1 MAVAVASEWASSQT
15 ENITTNWCVPTTQI
29 SQTNSLLV
37 RTDAAWNGAGKVAG
51 LGWIIVDQIRATS
64 FSSFTRFLSSPLVA
78 EGLGLVT
85 EILTCR
91 DFGHPRIRCE
101 SDSSQLI
108 KAINSDCS
116 FAKLY
121 GIVAD
126 IDAIASSFEFIS
138 FGWISLERNSVAD
151 RLAKQGCLLS
161 LP

>member
-1 MAVAVASEWASSQT
+1 MLSHELVGPCIQT
-15 ENITTNWCVPTTQI
+15 KRW
-29 SQTNSLLV
+29 LLFYIV
-37 RTDAAWNGAGKVAG
+37 GTLKMTRIGQHAWNGAGKVAG